1 MLSIAKIL
9 IALSRRT
16 DETKARILISV
27 FYEGASSGLNSH
39 IEKCGGALSKRRYD
53 TAVYGLIKIGFDGNC
68 LPWKLLWGWIVSGG
82 TNQRSEITIKD
93 STLLKRESAR
103 AQQQVNRTLTLYA
116 NLGIFAFF
124 MSEKRWALELDADDN
139 FYFGEN

>member
-1 MLSIAKIL
+1 M
-9 IALSRRT
+9 
-16 DETKARILISV
+16 
-27 FYEGASSGLNSH
+27 
-39 IEKCGGALSKRRYD
+39 
-53 TAVYGLIKIGFDGNC
+53 
-68 LPWKLLWGWIVSGG
+68 SGG

-124 MSEKRWALELDADDN
+124 MSEKR
-139 FYFGEN
+139 